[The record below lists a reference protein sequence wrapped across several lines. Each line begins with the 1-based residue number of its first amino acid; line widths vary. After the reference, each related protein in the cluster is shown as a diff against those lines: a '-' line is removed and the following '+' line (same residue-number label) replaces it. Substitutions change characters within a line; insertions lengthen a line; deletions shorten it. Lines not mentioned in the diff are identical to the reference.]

1 MAAAFTLI
9 RSSRI
14 AGPARLTRRAFSL
27 IELLV
32 VVGIVGLLV
41 GLLLPAVQSARESAR
56 RTHCLNNA
64 RQIGIAM
71 LGFETAN
78 GFYAPANS
86 TGANAMWPP
95 NNPKEH
101 GMFALLL
108 PHLDNGS
115 WLATLG
121 YDYEQN
127 WDNSVNRPAAQTII
141 PTLACTST
149 PDGPRRITA
158 ARYPTNDHKSWG
170 PACND
175 YSAIVEV
182 ETVLYT
188 AVGQTAPA
196 FKKRLGMLPTNSRTT
211 AAHVRD
217 GLSNTLAIVECGN
230 RPLRFFNGRAM
241 GVRSSVAASPCN
253 SHNDTMAAAWA
264 DNAATFTLHGAD
276 SSTGVPNSSCY
287 HTDAT
292 GRVPSSGMT
301 DRIDTQASAS
311 ASTSCG
317 TSSGSVWISTSQKLK
332 PASGGFVRTR
342 NRARS
347 GGRWSLSPGLGSVAT
362 DDGSISMRV
371 ES

>member
-1 MAAAFTLI
+1 MAATFI
-9 RSSRI
+9 PVRSCRV
-14 AGPARLTRRAFSL
+14 AGSPRSFRRAFSL

-56 RTHCLNNA
+56 RTHCLNNG

-108 PHLDNGS
+108 PYLDNGS
-115 WLATLG
+115 LLTTLG

-127 WDNSVNRPAAQTII
+127 WDNSINRPAAQTII
-141 PTLACTST
+141 PTFACSST

-158 ARYPTNDHKSWG
+158 ARYPTNDYKSWG

-175 YSAIVEV
+175 YATIVEV
-182 ETVLYT
+182 ETVFY
-188 AVGQTAPA
+188 AAAGQTTPA
-196 FKKRLGMLPTNSRTT
+196 SKQRQGMLPTNSRTKP
-211 AAHVRD
+211 AHVRD
-217 GLSNTLAIVECGN
+217 GLSNTLAIIECGS
-230 RPLRFFNGRAM
+230 RPLRYFNSRAM
-241 GVRSSVAASPCN
+241 GVRSSSAASPCN
-253 SHNDTMAAAWA
+253 AHNDTMAAAWA
-264 DNAATFTLHGAD
+264 DNGATFTLDGAD
-276 SSTGVPNSSCY
+276 ASTGVPNSSCY

-292 GRVPSSGMT
+292 GRVPPSGVT
-301 DRIDTQASAS
+301 
-311 ASTSCG
+311 
-317 TSSGSVWISTSQKLK
+317 
-332 PASGGFVRTR
+332 SGGQCVMNCSNWDEPYSFHPGGINAVFGDGSARFLADDLSPLTMI
-342 NRARS
+342 AIVTRS
-347 GGRWSLSPGLGSVAT
+347 GGEIGSPP
-362 DDGSISMRV
+362 
-371 ES
+371 